1 MIDPMDADQTPADRT
16 SSDTPL
22 SAEHARRRAS
32 VVMFAMGLAQ
42 LLPLI
47 VSMRPLQTNFDL
59 SERRAWLIA
68 VAIGGAVYILTALA
82 VRWNFRAGAWL
93 AIAAASAQA
102 IVFILLALLSIIA
115 AMKAGSPGSMTMGV
129 LLFGTV
135 ASMHLFIARWIWPGL
150 RGNAP

>member
-1 MIDPMDADQTPADRT
+1 MIEPMNAEQLPTDRT
-16 SSDTPL
+16 AADTPL
-22 SAEHARRRAS
+22 TPEHARLRAS

-47 VSMRPLQTNFDL
+47 LTLLPLNTNFDL
-59 SERRAWLIA
+59 RERRAWLIA
-68 VAIGGAVYILTALA
+68 IAIGGGMYVLTALP
-82 VRWNFRAGAWL
+82 VRFNKRIGAWL

-115 AMKAGSPGSMTMGV
+115 AVKAGSPGSMTMGV
-129 LLFGTV
+129 LLFGTI

-150 RGNAP
+150 RGAAS